1 MLFIHGGFGGT
12 SVALAPP
19 IREAV
24 DQVRLIEYDRRNC
37 GRSEIR
43 DEVYTQDDLGDDAA
57 ALLAYLGVD
66 EAVIVGSSMGGTIAQ
81 TLALRHPGRIAAL
94 ALVNTS
100 AHMKD
105 APFYAP
111 IAEMVELASRQGSDA
126 VFERRRESIYNTQL
140 PSVRHPG
147 ATEADRGEMH
157 ARVDAQFKVIRETPE
172 EELKALRLGR
182 AVQLARTPPPSI
194 RVRTSA
200 ASPNIA
206 FWSYTAIATASFRL
220 STESSWRR
228 GSPAPSSSSCR
239 AAITASSDGPRPAKH
254 CAPGYIRGRMTKPD
268 SPLRPL
274 KSPRQPDS
282 PGQRGSAHSATESVS
297 RGVGSER
304 ASPLP

>member
-1 MLFIHGGFGGT
+1 MPTADIGGWQINYTDTGSGYPVLFIHGGFGGT

-43 DEVYTQDDLGDDAA
+43 DEVYTQDDLGDEAA

-111 IAEMVELASRQGSDA
+111 IAEMVELASREGSDA
-126 VFERRRESIYNTQL
+126 VFERRRESIYNIQL
-140 PSVRHPG
+140 PNVRHPG
-147 ATEADRGEMH
+147 ATEADRGEVH

-172 EELKALRLGR
+172 EELKAFALGELCNWRAHLTFDTSEDLGR
-182 AVQLARTPPPSI
+182 LAEHRVLVIHGDSDSI
-194 RVRTSA
+194 V
-200 ASPNIA
+200 P
-206 FWSYTAIATASFRL
+206 
-220 STESSWRR
+220 TEHGVELAEGIPGAELVLVPGGDHGILRWPRAREALRSWVHQR
-228 GSPAPSSSSCR
+228 
-239 AAITASSDGPRPAKH
+239 SDDQ
-254 CAPGYIRGRMTKPD
+254 T
-268 SPLRPL
+268 
-274 KSPRQPDS
+274 
-282 PGQRGSAHSATESVS
+282 
-297 RGVGSER
+297 
-304 ASPLP
+304 